1 MARITRNKAAEILGL
16 SRQTISN
23 YIEQGLIGSCVGEHG
38 ILYVNS
44 EDVEKYAQKYKMLA
58 ANEKMIDDKLKEV
71 EAHKRAI
78 NIELTELRNRATA
91 NGKLTA
97 NAVGMLFG
105 VINAISYLN
114 ITPKL
119 SYRESQM
126 LKDIINGMT
135 YDELSF
141 KYDLTTAR
149 IRQIIDKTCNKLTYN
164 ENATIADIATN
175 QDMRIVIDGL
185 KKKLKAVQTSYDE
198 YRRAKD
204 DVPTNGAVLPPLIL
218 GKDVNDCDFPVRILN
233 MFRGYNVYTVGDL
246 LRKFHGK
253 SDLAKIR
260 NLGKKSVYIILD
272 FIEENNLCFKQDGE
286 SDEDFYIRL
295 NNNLSN
301 KKMKKMIKKVLGFV
315 TIGNVSV
322 LLVAMIGVFYLFTK
336 RFEPAI
342 LCMFLAI
349 AVWFIDFLFRKCDEA
364 LELAEK
370 SNDNESDAIQT
381 TIWAYDELH
390 LEMQRHRLTAIQ
402 GMKYKNKAE
411 FMQRKKSLT
420 QYLKYSDAIDNLYE
434 QEVERLHKMEK
445 EIEKKNN
452 NGKEQ
457 GTDSETETAKSE

>member
-58 ANEKMIDDKLKEV
+58 ANEKMIDNKLKEV

-78 NIELTELRNRATA
+78 NVELTELRNRATA
-91 NGKLTA
+91 NGKLAA

-105 VINAISYLN
+105 VINTMSYLN

-119 SYRESQM
+119 SYREFQM

-149 IRQIIDKTCNKLTYN
+149 IRQIVEKTCNKLTYN
-164 ENATIADIATN
+164 ENAAIADIATN
-175 QDMRIVIDGL
+175 QDLRIVIDGL

-198 YRRAKD
+198 YRRAKG
-204 DVPTNGAVLPPLIL
+204 DVPISGAVLPPLIL

-233 MFRGYNVYTVGDL
+233 MFKSYNVYTVGDL

-253 SDLAKIR
+253 SDIAKIR
-260 NLGKKSVYIILD
+260 NLGKKSIYIILD
-272 FIEENNLCFKQDGE
+272 FIEENNLSFKQDGE

-301 KKMKKMIKKVLGFV
+301 KK
-315 TIGNVSV
+315 N
-322 LLVAMIGVFYLFTK
+322 
-336 RFEPAI
+336 E
-342 LCMFLAI
+342 
-349 AVWFIDFLFRKCDEA
+349 E
-364 LELAEK
+364 
-370 SNDNESDAIQT
+370 ND
-381 TIWAYDELH
+381 
-390 LEMQRHRLTAIQ
+390 
-402 GMKYKNKAE
+402 
-411 FMQRKKSLT
+411 
-420 QYLKYSDAIDNLYE
+420 
-434 QEVERLHKMEK
+434 
-445 EIEKKNN
+445 
-452 NGKEQ
+452 
-457 GTDSETETAKSE
+457 

>member
-78 NIELTELRNRATA
+78 NVELTELRNRATA
-91 NGKLTA
+91 SGKLAA

-105 VINAISYLN
+105 VINTMSYLN

-119 SYRESQM
+119 SYRESKM

-141 KYDLTTAR
+141 KYDLTAGR
-149 IRQIIDKTCNKLTYN
+149 IKQIVDKTCNKLTYN
-164 ENATIADIATN
+164 ENAAIADIAIN
-175 QDMRIVIDGL
+175 QDLRIVIDGL

-198 YRRAKD
+198 YRRAKG
-204 DVPTNGAVLPPLIL
+204 DVPISGAVLPPLIL

-233 MFRGYNVYTVGDL
+233 MFKSYNVYTVGDL

-260 NLGKKSVYIILD
+260 NLGKKSVWIILD

-286 SDEDFYIRL
+286 SDEDFYIRI

-301 KKMKKMIKKVLGFV
+301 KK
-315 TIGNVSV
+315 T
-322 LLVAMIGVFYLFTK
+322 
-336 RFEPAI
+336 
-342 LCMFLAI
+342 
-349 AVWFIDFLFRKCDEA
+349 
-364 LELAEK
+364 
-370 SNDNESDAIQT
+370 
-381 TIWAYDELH
+381 
-390 LEMQRHRLTAIQ
+390 
-402 GMKYKNKAE
+402 
-411 FMQRKKSLT
+411 
-420 QYLKYSDAIDNLYE
+420 
-434 QEVERLHKMEK
+434 
-445 EIEKKNN
+445 
-452 NGKEQ
+452 
-457 GTDSETETAKSE
+457 

>member
-44 EDVEKYAQKYKMLA
+44 EDVEKYAKKYKMLA

-71 EAHKRAI
+71 ESHKRAI
-78 NIELTELRNRATA
+78 NVELTELRNRATA
-91 NGKLTA
+91 NGKLAA

-164 ENATIADIATN
+164 ENAAIADIATN
-175 QDMRIVIDGL
+175 QDLRIVIDGL

-198 YRRAKD
+198 YRRAKG
-204 DVPTNGAVLPPLIL
+204 DVPISGAVLPPLIL

-233 MFRGYNVYTVGDL
+233 MFKSYNVYTIGDL

-253 SDLAKIR
+253 SDIAKIR
-260 NLGKKSVYIILD
+260 NLGKKSIYIILD
-272 FIEENNLCFKQDGE
+272 FIEENNLSFKQDGE

-295 NNNLSN
+295 NNLMN
-301 KKMKKMIKKVLGFV
+301 KKH
-315 TIGNVSV
+315 
-322 LLVAMIGVFYLFTK
+322 
-336 RFEPAI
+336 E
-342 LCMFLAI
+342 
-349 AVWFIDFLFRKCDEA
+349 E
-364 LELAEK
+364 
-370 SNDNESDAIQT
+370 ND
-381 TIWAYDELH
+381 
-390 LEMQRHRLTAIQ
+390 
-402 GMKYKNKAE
+402 
-411 FMQRKKSLT
+411 
-420 QYLKYSDAIDNLYE
+420 
-434 QEVERLHKMEK
+434 
-445 EIEKKNN
+445 
-452 NGKEQ
+452 
-457 GTDSETETAKSE
+457 